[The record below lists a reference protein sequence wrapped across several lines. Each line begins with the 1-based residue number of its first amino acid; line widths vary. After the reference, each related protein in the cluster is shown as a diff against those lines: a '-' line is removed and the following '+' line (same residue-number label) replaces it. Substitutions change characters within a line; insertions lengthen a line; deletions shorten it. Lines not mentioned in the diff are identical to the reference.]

1 MASFYRLCPGL
12 RQLHFHKRRPSGFP
26 QYLCRCSGV
35 IASDGRLCGSE
46 QRAGREAQ
54 AAQAARLDPT
64 PA

>member
-12 RQLHFHKRRPSGFP
+12 RQLHFHKRRPSG
-26 QYLCRCSGV
+26 RCSGV